1 VALRP
6 LTGEDPAVAAYVA
19 ADPAYTPAV
28 DRIADL
34 LLTLLPGYGREGKA
48 YLTIAIG
55 CTGGRH
61 RSVAVA
67 RELHARL
74 TAAGHA
80 PHLIHRDLASH
91 GNDAAVLTAPPHPA
105 QGKPA

>member
-1 VALRP
+1 VALRL
-6 LTGEDPAVAAYVA
+6 LTGEDAAVAAYVA
-19 ADPAYTPAV
+19 ADPAFAPAV

-80 PHLIHRDLASH
+80 PLLVHRDLGST
-91 GNDAAVLTAPPHPA
+91 GNDAAILTAAPVSG
-105 QGKPA
+105 QGSGT